1 MFKSLV
7 FMAALWGMFASDCR
21 LVLADDSGLPP
32 ELQGLGLYDD
42 LLPLGSE
49 SSSTSRRRVR
59 QQSIIPFIRSSLP
72 KATSEAALYN
82 VEHPEQVFCYH
93 VARKPK
99 DFTGYTLNN
108 FAVVDY
114 CGELDMGATATTY
127 EALFTQSPNIITATA
142 ACAIEPKVML
152 RFVRGVDYT
161 DVLLS
166 SPCPSFTVFYAG
178 RYTAFNIKQGVID
191 DVISQFDKTKEVFN
205 SPALLKKTVANGVA
219 DSDQEAEEYEKK
231 QKENAP
237 IMNWKQQ
244 PQTSAE
250 EKVDDPSSQSS
261 EAQPK
266 AKKGWGNLKLR
277 M

>member
-1 MFKSLV
+1 MRGKFVLC
-7 FMAALWGMFASDCR
+7 AAVL
-21 LVLADDSGLPP
+21 LVLFGGIGTARADDSGLPP

-42 LLPLGSE
+42 LLPIGAGN
-49 SSSTSRRRVR
+49 SSSAKKRTR
-59 QQSIIPFIRSSLP
+59 QQTVIPFIRSSLP
-72 KATSEAALYN
+72 KAIADTALYN

-93 VARKPK
+93 IARKPK

-108 FAVVDY
+108 FAVVDF
-114 CGELDMGATATTY
+114 CGELDMGATTTTY

-166 SPCPSFTVFYAG
+166 SPCPSFTLFYAG
-178 RYTAFNIKQGVID
+178 RYTAFNIKQAVID
-191 DVISQFDKTKEVFN
+191 DVISQFDKTRDTFN

-219 DSDQEAEEYEKK
+219 DTDKEAEEYEKK

-237 IMNWKQQ
+237 IMNWKNDQSS
-244 PQTSAE
+244 PQNAE
-250 EKVDDPSSQSS
+250 IDENSQSS
-261 EAQPK
+261 DAQPK
-266 AKKGWGNLKLR
+266 AKKGWGNIKLR

>member
-1 MFKSLV
+1 MRKFLV
-7 FMAALWGMFASDCR
+7 SCVAVFAFFLSGVHGGR
-21 LVLADDSGLPP
+21 ADDSGLPP

-42 LLPLGSE
+42 LLPIGAGN
-49 SSSTSRRRVR
+49 SSSAKKRTR
-59 QQSIIPFIRSSLP
+59 QQSVIPFIRSSLP

-82 VEHPEQVFCYH
+82 ITHPEQVFCYH
-93 VARKPK
+93 VTRKPK

-108 FAVVDY
+108 FAITDY
-114 CGELDMGATATTY
+114 CGELDMGTTSTTY

-178 RYTAFNIKQGVID
+178 RYTAFNIKQAVID
-191 DVISQFDKTKEVFN
+191 DVISQFDNVTDTFN

-219 DSDQEAEEYEKK
+219 DSDKEAEEYEKK
-231 QKENAP
+231 QKENMP
-237 IMNWKQQ
+237 IMNWKNE
-244 PQTSAE
+244 PPLVEDNSSAD
-250 EKVDDPSSQSS
+250 EKTESS
-261 EAQPK
+261 ATQPK
-266 AKKGWGNLKLR
+266 AKKGWGNIKLR

>member
-1 MFKSLV
+1 MRKFLV
-7 FMAALWGMFASDCR
+7 SCVAVFAFFLSDVHVVR
-21 LVLADDSGLPP
+21 AEDSGLPP

-42 LLPLGSE
+42 LLPIGAGN
-49 SSSTSRRRVR
+49 SSSAKKRTR
-59 QQSIIPFIRSSLP
+59 QQTVIPFICSSLP
-72 KATSEAALYN
+72 RATSEAALYN
-82 VEHPEQVFCYH
+82 ITHPEQVFCYH
-93 VARKPK
+93 VTRKPK

-108 FAVVDY
+108 FAITDY
-114 CGELDMGATATTY
+114 CGELDMGATSTTY

-178 RYTAFNIKQGVID
+178 RYTAFNIKQAVID
-191 DVISQFDKTKEVFN
+191 DIISQFDKVTETFN

-219 DSDQEAEEYEKK
+219 DTDKEAEEYEKK
-231 QKENAP
+231 QKENMP
-237 IMNWKQQ
+237 IMNWKTE
-244 PQTSAE
+244 PVSVEENSSADEQTESSA
-250 EKVDDPSSQSS
+250 V
-261 EAQPK
+261 QPK
-266 AKKGWGNLKLR
+266 AKKGWGNIKLR

>member
-1 MFKSLV
+1 MRKFFVSCV
-7 FMAALWGMFASDCR
+7 AVFASILSVSSAVR
-21 LVLADDSGLPP
+21 ADDSGLPP

-42 LLPLGSE
+42 LLPLGTGN
-49 SSSTSRRRVR
+49 SSSAKKRTR
-59 QQSIIPFIRSSLP
+59 QQTVIPFIQSSLP

-82 VEHPEQVFCYH
+82 VTHPEQVFCYH
-93 VARKPK
+93 VTRKPK

-108 FAVVDY
+108 FAITDY
-114 CGELDMGATATTY
+114 CGELDMGTTSTTY

-178 RYTAFNIKQGVID
+178 RYTAFNIKQAVID
-191 DVISQFDKTKEVFN
+191 DVISQFDKVIDTFN

-219 DSDQEAEEYEKK
+219 DSDKEAEEYEKK
-231 QKENAP
+231 QKENMP
-237 IMNWKQQ
+237 IMNWKKTEQN
-244 PQTSAE
+244 PAAE
-250 EKVDDPSSQSS
+250 NSSVTDTNTDSSQTT
-261 EAQPK
+261 P
-266 AKKGWGNLKLR
+266 KKGWGNLKLR